1 LNNKPG
7 FILPKPL
14 DLVFTRAYNSCMLF
28 SYSYRLLTSK
38 GKINMKYQ
46 YSRDTKSF
54 KLQVALQAGEV
65 VTASTAAKR
74 FGIKNLSAEVS
85 RVRQNGYFVAKS
97 TRVAGNG
104 VTVTEY
110 KLAQPTREMIALAYK
125 AQAAGLT
132 V

>member
-1 LNNKPG
+1 
-7 FILPKPL
+7 
-14 DLVFTRAYNSCMLF
+14 
-28 SYSYRLLTSK
+28 
-38 GKINMKYQ
+38 MKYQ
-46 YSRDTKSF
+46 YSKETKSF
-54 KLQVALQAGEV
+54 KLQAALQAGEV

-85 RVRQNGYFVAKS
+85 RVRSNGYFVAKS

-110 KLAQPTREMIALAYK
+110 KLAQPTREIIALAYK
-125 AQAAGLT
+125 AKAAGLT